1 MLFLLFFPVWGLLVK
16 NVRVSLIN
24 FSSQNSIFE
33 KVFGSGIKPCVGI
46 VLFNVLKYSSIK

>member
-33 KVFGSGIKPCVGI
+33 KVFGSGIKSCVGI
-46 VLFNVLKYSSIK
+46 ALFNVLKYSSIK